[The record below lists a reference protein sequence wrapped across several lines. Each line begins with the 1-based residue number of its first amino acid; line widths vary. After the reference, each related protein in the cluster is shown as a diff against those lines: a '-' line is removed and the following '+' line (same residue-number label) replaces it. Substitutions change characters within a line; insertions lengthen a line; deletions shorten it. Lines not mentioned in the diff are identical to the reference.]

1 MNNLCTCE
9 RSVRTRSET
18 LTNRC
23 NICGK
28 IIIQF
33 SSALTGNIECE
44 PVYQNIESDNSLNS
58 EDEFDDIEECEC
70 NENQA
75 GERCDYCLNQTT
87 QNKDKD
93 IEQTKTL
100 IDAYSD
106 TSRNKWLH
114 KNQDQI
120 WVSYMIVVNFRKL
133 DYLPCT
139 TL

>member
-1 MNNLCTCE
+1 MNNDLCICE
-9 RSVRTRSET
+9 RSVARTRSET

-23 NICGK
+23 NICGN
-28 IIIQF
+28 IIIQLPP
-33 SSALTGNIECE
+33 ALTGNIECE
-44 PVYQNIESDNSLNS
+44 PVYQNIESDNSLSS

-87 QNKDKD
+87 QNKVID

-106 TSRNKWLH
+106 ILLTEQRNTGTIPKALADLNSQETN
-114 KNQDQI
+114 KRFRI
-120 WVSYMIVVNFRKL
+120 SY
-133 DYLPCT
+133 
-139 TL
+139 